1 MAAEEERE
9 RRWAEAVATVLWPA
23 RAEEMHQRETHTDLI
38 LSLPTI
44 DRFLLSPTSCHH
56 DQRS

>member
-38 LSLPTI
+38 LSL
-44 DRFLLSPTSCHH
+44 RHN
-56 DQRS
+56 